1 MEAES
6 LSARLLSMETHY
18 DTLIIGGACA
28 GLAAGTYAGR
38 RAMKTL
44 IITKDVGGQI
54 STTPSVENYPAI
66 DFTTGPELAQDML
79 MQAMK
84 WGAEVQYD
92 EIIRIEKR
100 GEQDFMVTGD
110 KGSYY
115 GKSLILAYG
124 KTPRNLDVPGEKK
137 YAGKGVSYCVTC
149 DAPLFRNRTVVVVGG
164 GSSALEGALI
174 LSKVAAKVY
183 LVHRRD
189 EFRGEE
195 VLIAQ
200 MKAEPKIEP
209 VLSSV
214 TQEVLGD
221 GTYVTGLR
229 VENINDNTTQDLTVD
244 GVFVEIGFIVN
255 SALIKGLVELD
266 RLNQVITNKK
276 METSTSGIFA
286 CGDLTDSPYKQAVI
300 SAGEGATAALTAYSY
315 INDGRPAGVDWTAHP
330 TSR

>member
-1 MEAES
+1 MEAQ
-6 LSARLLSMETHY
+6 TY

-28 GLAAGTYAGR
+28 GLAAGTYAAR

-44 IITKDVGGQI
+44 IVTKDIGGQI
-54 STTPSVENYPAI
+54 ATTPSVENYPAI
-66 DFTTGPELAQDML
+66 DFVTGPQLAQDM
-79 MQAMK
+79 MAQAMK
-84 WGAEVQYD
+84 WGAELQYD
-92 EIIRIEKR
+92 EISKIEKR
-100 GEQDFMVTGD
+100 GEKDFVVTGD
-110 KGSYY
+110 KGTYAS
-115 GKSLILAYG
+115 KSLILAYG

-174 LSKVAAKVY
+174 LSKVAKKVY
-183 LVHRRD
+183 IVHRRD

-195 VLIAQ
+195 VLVAQ
-200 MKAEPKIEP
+200 MKAEPKIEM

-214 TQEVLGD
+214 TQEVVGD
-221 GTYVTGLR
+221 GQYVTALR
-229 VENINDNTTQDLTVD
+229 VQDVKDASIVRDIPVD

-255 SALIKGLVELD
+255 SALIKELVDLD

-276 METSTSGIFA
+276 METSTSGVFA

-300 SAGEGATAALTAYSY
+300 SAGEGASAALTAYSY
-315 INDGRPAGVDWTAHP
+315 VNDGKAAGVDWTSHP
-330 TSR
+330 TS